1 MRVNRLQTASHDSR
15 SISIR
20 LIEKMQVMMITDDA
34 NAKDSNETIE
44 IEDSIVDQFQQKNI
58 FWYRYRIS
66 TNER

>member
-34 NAKDSNETIE
+34 NAKNSNETIE

-58 FWYRYRIS
+58 FFIPLKDF
-66 TNER
+66 NK

>member
-1 MRVNRLQTASHDSR
+1 
-15 SISIR
+15 
-20 LIEKMQVMMITDDA
+20 MITDDA

-58 FWYRYRIS
+58 FWYRYMIS